1 VLTRALKSIW
11 TNLEGPMR
19 GVRIP
24 HDVNG
29 EDHFVLGLSVT
40 RLAALLFGLL
50 AAYTILHLSFLAPLR
65 IAAASLAALTG
76 AAVAWVRPEGRSLTH
91 WLLAAIEYK
100 FGGRAESIRPS
111 KPSEAAA
118 HGSSE
123 PVQQRPAGLRL
134 RVVASTPATP
144 LQTRSTVAQ
153 PAGSTAQRT
162 DNPIESAYAGDDLAA
177 CEGVIELPDDRANA
191 VASPAGVEA
200 GTDSG
205 GAKPAPV
212 YLGGPQVVTFFA
224 AKGGT
229 GRTTLATE
237 VAALLAMKGRYQE
250 TPASAPQQLR
260 VALVDF
266 DLGSA
271 NVSARL
277 GLAQPTMLD
286 YLCDLS
292 VPQPD
297 PRDYVIRHPATNL
310 DVMLG
315 PSKCLAGDRG
325 ELLGVPQAA
334 HILSTLKSA
343 GYQFLVVDIS
353 SALGSLETYLLEA
366 ATRIYCV
373 VTPTAGSV
381 QSLYR
386 GVEALR
392 RLGLGGKLRYVA
404 NKMRDGVSLDEPM
417 GDLNGSLVARVPY
430 DSAFDTA
437 ENRHEPLSTRGH
449 GPAVDALR
457 QLTASIYPALEIP
470 MPTRAIAAPFSWFVK
485 RRRAG

>member
-1 VLTRALKSIW
+1 
-11 TNLEGPMR
+11 MR

-29 EDHFVLGLSVT
+29 EDQFVLGLSVT

-50 AAYTILHLSFLAPLR
+50 VAYTILHLSFFVPLR
-65 IAAASLAALTG
+65 FAAAALAALAG
-76 AAVAWVRPEGRSLTH
+76 AALAWIRPEGRSLTH

-100 FGGRAESIRPS
+100 FGSRAAAIRPS
-111 KPSEAAA
+111 MPSTSAAQ
-118 HGSSE
+118 GSLNRIERHHRS
-123 PVQQRPAGLRL
+123 PRF
-134 RVVASTPATP
+134 RVVAPAIASATSSTPAG
-144 LQTRSTVAQ
+144 Q
-153 PAGSTAQRT
+153 PAPATSERAGSAIQ
-162 DNPIESAYAGDDLAA
+162 PAYTGEDALASNSDD
-177 CEGVIELPDDRANA
+177 VIELPDDRAYESS
-191 VASPAGVEA
+191 SPACIDV
-200 GTDSG
+200 DPDPND
-205 GAKPAPV
+205 AKPAPV
-212 YLGGPQVVTFFA
+212 YLGGPQVITFFA

-237 VAALLAMKGRYQE
+237 VASLLAMKGRYQE
-250 TPASAPQQLR
+250 TPASPPQALR

-297 PRDYVIRHPATNL
+297 PHEYVIRHPAANL

-315 PSKCLAGDRG
+315 PSKCLAGDRA

-343 GYQFLVVDIS
+343 GYHFLVVDIS

-366 ATRIYCV
+366 ATRVYCV

-392 RLGLGGKLRYVA
+392 RLGLGSKLRYVA
-404 NKMRDGVSLDEPM
+404 NKMRDGVSLEEPM
-417 GDLNGSLVARVPY
+417 GDLNGTLVARIPY
-430 DSAFDTA
+430 DAAFDTA
-437 ENRHEPLSTRGH
+437 ENRHEPLSIRGR

-457 QLTASIYPALEIP
+457 QLAASIYPALELPVPLRSIG
-470 MPTRAIAAPFSWFVK
+470 APFSWFSK

>member
-1 VLTRALKSIW
+1 
-11 TNLEGPMR
+11 MR

-24 HDVNG
+24 HDLNG
-29 EDHFVLGLSVT
+29 EDQFVLGLSVT
-40 RLAALLFGLL
+40 RLAVLLFGLL
-50 AAYTILHLSFLAPLR
+50 AGYTILHLSFFAPLR
-65 IAAASLAALTG
+65 IAAAALAALAG
-76 AAVAWVRPEGRSLTH
+76 AAVAWIRPEGRSLIH
-91 WLLAAIEYK
+91 WLLAAIEFK
-100 FGGRAESIRPS
+100 LGTRFSAPTGAPDRP
-111 KPSEAAA
+111 
-118 HGSSE
+118 E
-123 PVQQRPAGLRL
+123 PANEDSVPQQRARPRGPRL
-134 RVVASTPATP
+134 RVVRSSRGRAETTAESTPA
-144 LQTRSTVAQ
+144 LSTS
-153 PAGSTAQRT
+153 AGQDTVGGSKDMPTLG
-162 DNPIESAYAGDDLAA
+162 GDD
-177 CEGVIELPDDRANA
+177 VIELPDDPAEPTTSRADTA
-191 VASPAGVEA
+191 IE
-200 GTDSG
+200 G
-205 GAKPAPV
+205 GAHVTQPAPV
-212 YLGGPQVVTFFA
+212 YLGGPQVITFFA

-250 TPASAPQQLR
+250 TPTSSPEPLR

-286 YLCDLS
+286 YLCDLTM
-292 VPQPD
+292 PHPD
-297 PRDYVIRHPATNL
+297 PRDYVIRHPAANL

-315 PSKCLAGDRG
+315 PSKCLAGDRA

-343 GYQFLVVDIS
+343 GYQFVIVDMGAS
-353 SALGSLETYLLEA
+353 LSNLETYLLEA

-392 RLGLGGKLRYVA
+392 RLGLGSKLQYVA
-404 NKMRDGVSLDEPM
+404 NKMRDGVSLAEPM
-417 GDLNGSLVARVPY
+417 GDLNGSLVARIPY
-430 DSAFDTA
+430 DAAFDAA
-437 ENRHEPLSTRGH
+437 ENRHEPLAVRGR
-449 GPAVDALR
+449 GPALDALG
-457 QLTASIYPALEIP
+457 QLAASIYPALDLP
-470 MPTRAIAAPFSWFVK
+470 VASRSVAAPFSWFSK